1 MGTYIYKETQKFN
14 FPINHKNKIYLKDV
28 KLLDQNLDFKR
39 SLKPTSRIHRFHH
52 TLSGYKWLEKG
63 EEERYL

>member
-28 KLLDQNLDFKR
+28 KLLDQNLDF
-39 SLKPTSRIHRFHH
+39 
-52 TLSGYKWLEKG
+52 
-63 EEERYL
+63 